1 MQIISLFCYEK
12 FLLSLF
18 LWFGIK
24 QKGVSNLTHLLFI
37 TTSFCLNYKDSG
49 IISRCALNHL
59 AHLAL

>member
-24 QKGVSNLTHLLFI
+24 TERCVKFDTPSFHNNY
-37 TTSFCLNYKDSG
+37 FCLNYKDSG
-49 IISRCALNHL
+49 IISR
-59 AHLAL
+59 

>member
-12 FLLSLF
+12 NLLSLF

-49 IISRCALNHL
+49 IISR
-59 AHLAL
+59 